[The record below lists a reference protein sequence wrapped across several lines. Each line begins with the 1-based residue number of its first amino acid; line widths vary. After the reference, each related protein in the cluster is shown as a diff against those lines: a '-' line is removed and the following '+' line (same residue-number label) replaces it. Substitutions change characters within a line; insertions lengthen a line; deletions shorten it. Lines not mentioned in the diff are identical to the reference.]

1 MRQLIEMIFEGVVF
15 VAAMATFYLLIYGIG
30 GAIVS

>member
-15 VAAMATFYLLIYGIG
+15 VLAMATFYLVIYGIG
-30 GAIVS
+30 GAFVS